1 MESEIL
7 TSITQFISSV
17 GFPIAVAAYLLY
29 DSSKRNGT
37 LENLTLSIKENTLL
51 ISELRDDLR
60 NRNENS

>member
-17 GFPIAVAAYLLY
+17 GFPIAVAAFLLY
-29 DSSKRNGT
+29 TSSKQSGT

-60 NRNENS
+60 SRNENS